1 MKILL
6 QNPQI
11 LDKRSS
17 WHRKRKNVLIQGGKI
32 LDIGD
37 KAFQADRIIDADGM
51 ILSPGWFDLGTF
63 CGDPGLEHREDISS
77 LSKAAQRGG
86 FTGVAVLPNTSPN
99 VQTKN
104 DIAYLTRNNDT
115 KLVQIHVIA
124 SVTRNNKGE
133 EMTEM
138 IDLHHGGAVAFSDGL
153 RSVYNTDIF
162 LKTLQYLK
170 SFDGLLIDHAQDQW
184 LDLFGQMN
192 ESPVSTSLGFKGRP
206 ELSEEVAA
214 SRNIR
219 LLAYS
224 ESRLHLLHV
233 SSPRVVEQVRS
244 AIKKGLKISCDI
256 TSYQALMD
264 DEQLTSFD
272 TNLKV
277 VPPLR
282 SSSSNE
288 KLIKGLKDGTI
299 SVISSGHVPV
309 DEESKVVE
317 FDHAE
322 PGMINLETV
331 ASQLTSLSDELGWEE
346 LLEKVTVNP
355 REILKIELPVI
366 EAGEKT
372 NLTLV
377 DPGCKWIFTKESNL
391 SKSVNSP
398 FFGSELKGK
407 VTGVFN
413 NSKYWLDA

>member
-11 LDKRSS
+11 LYKRSS

-32 LDIGD
+32 LEIGD
-37 KAFQADRIIDADGM
+37 KSFQADRVIDADGM

-63 CGDPGLEHREDISS
+63 CGDPGMEHREDIAS
-77 LSKAAQRGG
+77 LSKAAQWGG
-86 FTGVAVLPNTSPN
+86 FTGLAVLPNTAPN

-115 KLVQIHVIA
+115 KLVQLHVIA
-124 SVTRNNKGE
+124 SVTKNNKGE

-162 LKTLQYLK
+162 LKTLQYLR
-170 SFDGLLIDHAQDQW
+170 SFDGLLIDHAHDHW

-219 LLAYS
+219 LLGYS
-224 ESRLHLLHV
+224 ESRLHFLHV
-233 SSPRVVEQVRS
+233 SSPRVVELVRS
-244 AIKKGLKISCDI
+244 AIKKGMKISCDI
-256 TSYQALMD
+256 TSYQALLN
-264 DEQLTSFD
+264 DELLTSFD

-282 SSSSNE
+282 SRASNE
-288 KLIKGLKDGTI
+288 KLLKGLKDGTI
-299 SVISSGHVPV
+299 SVITSGHLPV
-309 DEESKVVE
+309 EDESKVVE

-322 PGMINLETV
+322 PGMTNLQTF
-331 ASQLTSLSDELGWEE
+331 ASQLVSLSEEVGWED

-355 REILKIELPVI
+355 REILKIELPVV
-366 EAGEKT
+366 EAGERA
-372 NLTLV
+372 NLTLL
-377 DPGCKWIFTKESNL
+377 DPEKKWTFTKDLNL

-407 VTGVFN
+407 VAGVFN
-413 NSKYWLDA
+413 NSKHWLDA